1 MRAAPLDWGIIVL
14 FLCIIIGIAFYSKR
28 FMRSTADF
36 LAANRLAGRYL
47 LTVSST
53 FAGAITLVAVW
64 EMTYSTGLPPQW
76 WVKMSAPVGLIV
88 SLTGFAVYRFRQTR
102 ALTLAQFLEER
113 YSRNFRLFAG
123 TLCWFSGILNY
134 GIFPAITAR
143 IIIYFL
149 GLPTEF
155 MLGGFTIPTFP
166 AVMLLYLSVAVFIAC
181 SGGMISIMVTDF
193 LQGAA
198 LMLIFVVIT
207 LFLLNQFSW
216 NDIVSGLE
224 VAPAAGTSM
233 IDPFAKSATG
243 EFSVWYFLIGIFGN
257 IYGIKSWQGGSGY
270 GSAAR
275 TPHEAVMAGVI
286 GQWRSLASNMC
297 LLIVPLIAYS
307 VFHLA
312 KFSELAEPVRASLER
327 IADPQVRFQ
336 MTVPVFLS
344 HMLPTGLFGLFA
356 ALVICCAISND
367 DTYIHSWGTILI
379 QDVVTPLRGR
389 PFAPKTHLLLLRFSI
404 IGVAAFGFAFS
415 MLFPL
420 KDFILMYFAIT
431 GAIYLG
437 GAGAVILGGLYWK
450 RGSTAGAWT
459 AMSIGTVFG
468 LGGIVLQQSWP
479 ALARRGLERFPDWSW
494 IAAHQEKFPVNSQWI
509 YLFTMLSAIAGYVL
523 VSLLGRRNAF
533 NMDRLLHRGAYA
545 VEGET
550 TAADVSGAKKKIT
563 LARLIGIGGNFT
575 RFEKFIFYA
584 TFGWTMLWYAIFLVG
599 CIVNFF
605 RTIPDSW
612 WTVYWYCYIMFSI
625 MLGAV
630 CTLWIFSGGVK
641 NAFELFRDLRGSRI
655 DDEDDGF
662 VRPPDAAAEAPPPVR
677 APQSGQG

>member
-1 MRAAPLDWGIIVL
+1 MRAAPLDWGIIIL
-14 FLCIIIGIAFYSKR
+14 FLGIIIGIAFYSKR

-47 LTVSST
+47 LTVSSG

-88 SLTGFAVYRFRQTR
+88 SLTGFAIYRFRQTR

-149 GLPTEF
+149 GLPPEF
-155 MLGGFTIPTFP
+155 VLAGFTISTFP
-166 AVMLLYLSVAVFIAC
+166 AVMLLYLSIAVFIAC

-198 LMLIFVVIT
+198 LMLIFVVMT

-224 VAPAAGTSM
+224 LSPAAGTSM
-233 IDPFAKSATG
+233 IDPFEKSATG
-243 EFSVWYFLIGIFGN
+243 EFSIWYFLIGIFGN

-275 TPHEAVMAGVI
+275 TPHEAVMANVI

-389 PFAPKTHLLLLRFSI
+389 PFPPRMHLRLLRLSI
-404 IGVAAFGFAFS
+404 IGVAAFGFTFS

-420 KDFILMYFAIT
+420 KDFVLM
-431 GAIYLG
+431 
-437 GAGAVILGGLYWK
+437 
-450 RGSTAGAWT
+450 
-459 AMSIGTVFG
+459 
-468 LGGIVLQQSWP
+468 
-479 ALARRGLERFPDWSW
+479 
-494 IAAHQEKFPVNSQWI
+494 
-509 YLFTMLSAIAGYVL
+509 
-523 VSLLGRRNAF
+523 
-533 NMDRLLHRGAYA
+533 
-545 VEGET
+545 
-550 TAADVSGAKKKIT
+550 
-563 LARLIGIGGNFT
+563 
-575 RFEKFIFYA
+575 
-584 TFGWTMLWYAIFLVG
+584 
-599 CIVNFF
+599 
-605 RTIPDSW
+605 
-612 WTVYWYCYIMFSI
+612 
-625 MLGAV
+625 
-630 CTLWIFSGGVK
+630 
-641 NAFELFRDLRGSRI
+641 
-655 DDEDDGF
+655 
-662 VRPPDAAAEAPPPVR
+662 
-677 APQSGQG
+677 